1 MDPLI
6 FLILGVGS
14 TVASYAVFELIVS
27 QYEKFKEDKNFALTV
42 IEEIGL
48 SINQFVIINF
58 LSVFITV
65 VAGIFFL
72 DFIKMLFIKIIL
84 IIYCAFLGYSIPQMI
99 LKGLYAKRCTLF
111 EEQLVSALLMISS
124 ALKSGRNLEQ
134 SLEMVERGMPSPI
147 SDEFKWVLQ
156 ERKLGVPME
165 QALINL
171 TERMDSEDLNLVI
184 TAILFQRETGG
195 NLVELF
201 KQIIY
206 TVDERKRVQGKLQ
219 VLTAHVRFEGIVIG
233 ALPFV
238 LIGLLAVLAPS
249 YIKVLLVDKMGQAL
263 IAFILVFQLI
273 GVLTMRKIISIK
285 I

>member
-6 FLILGVGS
+6 FIILGVGS

-42 IEEIGL
+42 IEESGL
-48 SINQFVIINF
+48 SINQFIIINF
-58 LSVFITV
+58 LSVFVAIM
-65 VAGIFFL
+65 AGIFFL
-72 DFIKMLFIKIIL
+72 DFIKMLPIKVIL
-84 IIYCAFLGYSIPQMI
+84 IVYCAFLGYSIPQMI
-99 LKGLYAKRCTLF
+99 LKSLYAKRCALF
-111 EEQLVSALLMISS
+111 DEQLVGALLMISS

-134 SLEMVERGMPSPI
+134 SLEMVERGMPSPVC
-147 SDEFKWVLQ
+147 DEFRWVLQ

-165 QALINL
+165 QALLNL

-206 TVDERKRVQGKLQ
+206 TVDERKRVHGKLQ
-219 VLTAHVRFEGIVIG
+219 VLTAHVRFEGWVIG

-238 LIGLLAVLAPS
+238 LIVLLAIFAPS
-249 YIKVLLVDKMGQAL
+249 YINVLLIDKMGQAL

-273 GVLTMRKIISIK
+273 GVLTMRRIISIK